1 MLLPAANTGLEE
13 NSDIP
18 RMSVCDTQEDFMF
31 ASLANFVNLWKL
43 KKEACLTFECEEGT
57 VKVNCRYGPG
67 HPDRQVKEEKKR
79 KSNAKISR
87 GHERAAAH
95 QAKTLAKINI
105 NNSKLKNQINLQNDE
120 ISQLKKKLA
129 SSHEKTAELTDSN
142 TVLETKSKETRMTNM
157 KMDKLLAKVVEL
169 TNTNTTL
176 VKALAAKTE
185 EADKTS
191 TELEKVLATLAERE
205 AAKDQLSDEVTHY
218 RTVLA
223 QIECITE
230 PRKISWAQVVKRPFT
245 VVEELPRPPV
255 FSSQVKAVTTKPC
268 LKLLDEE
275 TQSARGREEWSK
287 VQKSNKRIG
296 YQRIIHK
303 HITLKLASGRELCR
317 HGNLFSCYCC
327 AVAAVEKC
335 ITDPTSQR
343 EISRGQVVKNS
354 GGE

>member
-18 RMSVCDTQEDFMF
+18 RMSVCDTQEEFMF
-31 ASLANFVNLWKL
+31 ASLSNFVNLWKL

-142 TVLETKSKETRMTNM
+142 IVLETKSKETRMTNM

-169 TNTNTTL
+169 TNTNTSL
-176 VKALAAKTE
+176 AKALAAKTE

-191 TELEKVLATLAERE
+191 TELEKVLATLTERE
-205 AAKDQLSDEVTHY
+205 AAKDQLSDEVSHY
-218 RTVLA
+218 KTILA
-223 QIECITE
+223 QIEKCITE
-230 PRKISWAQVVKRPFT
+230 PRKISWAQVVKRPVT
-245 VVEELPRPPV
+245 VVKALPRPPV
-255 FSSQVKAVTTKPC
+255 KAETTKKPC
-268 LKLLDEE
+268 LELFDEK
-275 TQSARGREEWSK
+275 TQPARGREEWSK

-296 YQRIIHK
+296 YQRKIHK